1 MLVLSA
7 FRKCFRYLMPHWQ
20 WWMLRKA
27 NAVLPG
33 RASPHP
39 DRHKEQSG
47 KELRDTG
54 YSNGKHRIVQ
64 DAIIYNKPICMK
76 INVDAWSLHR
86 SEITMRAVDGGHTA
100 RNAVMV
106 RSCGK
111 WLPLLSGSSI
121 KWEMHPVFSVS
132 ESLSLLAKFTRVAD
146 FLKIT
151 CLHGLA
157 SLHIHNPLWCT
168 NKWNEDHKEQRESEY
183 LGLWSRCE
191 FSTDETRFGQNKPVL
206 VLSDH
211 GAALCCL
218 GVRLSSS
225 FYDLAFSHAERFTG
239 V

>member
-1 MLVLSA
+1 
-7 FRKCFRYLMPHWQ
+7 
-20 WWMLRKA
+20 
-27 NAVLPG
+27 
-33 RASPHP
+33 
-39 DRHKEQSG
+39 
-47 KELRDTG
+47 
-54 YSNGKHRIVQ
+54 
-64 DAIIYNKPICMK
+64 MK
-76 INVDAWSLHR
+76 INVDAWSLQTF
-86 SEITMRAVDGGHTA
+86 EITMCAVDGHTA
-100 RNAVMV
+100 WNAVMV

-146 FLKIT
+146 FLKII
-151 CLHGLA
+151 CLRGLA

-168 NKWNEDHKEQRESEY
+168 NKWNEDHKEQRASEY

-211 GAALCCL
+211 GQSAALSCL